1 MNDTSGENMP
11 GADAE
16 TPPSAETAPP
26 PAPIERR
33 ALAAVLD
40 ALLVLILPWALW
52 IVAGAVYA
60 PVAAIFLRAPGDP
73 YDVFTGAASY
83 LYLSYGWFT
92 TTGLGYLIIGASW
105 TICGVVYLLRYR
117 RGATHRSFGMRY
129 TGLARPGADIG
140 ARAMVLEADVPT
152 LQDDMRRP
160 TITEAEGAPTA
171 AKARRFTSQ
180 LVDAV
185 MLVGAPPWWVLLPGP
200 LYLALPEL
208 LVLVIPLLVVGTVAW
223 TLRMSATRS
232 GGSRVATVGQLL
244 TGLVPVADDVHP
256 RIVRRADLPGSQR
269 LPRWRLMTAIAS
281 FVLAAAVA
289 GPLLVYG
296 VQLPFAIV
304 FGPQIAARNEK
315 EWNDKQS
322 AAEKTAGTLLVAARK
337 DRADGGSDLV
347 VGQAAE
353 ALPAY
358 RARVRTLGITGW
370 ATYGWGGTSGGGALE
385 WEVMK
390 REIMPGHQYDIN
402 DVSPPQVSV
411 IVREIDGRF
420 VVTRLSWSGPD
431 ETGAP

>member
-1 MNDTSGENMP
+1 
-11 GADAE
+11 
-16 TPPSAETAPP
+16 
-26 PAPIERR
+26 
-33 ALAAVLD
+33 
-40 ALLVLILPWALW
+40 
-52 IVAGAVYA
+52 
-60 PVAAIFLRAPGDP
+60 
-73 YDVFTGAASY
+73 
-83 LYLSYGWFT
+83 
-92 TTGLGYLIIGASW
+92 
-105 TICGVVYLLRYR
+105 
-117 RGATHRSFGMRY
+117 
-129 TGLARPGADIG
+129 
-140 ARAMVLEADVPT
+140 
-152 LQDDMRRP
+152 
-160 TITEAEGAPTA
+160 
-171 AKARRFTSQ
+171 
-180 LVDAV
+180 
-185 MLVGAPPWWVLLPGP
+185 
-200 LYLALPEL
+200 
-208 LVLVIPLLVVGTVAW
+208 
-223 TLRMSATRS
+223 
-232 GGSRVATVGQLL
+232 
-244 TGLVPVADDVHP
+244 
-256 RIVRRADLPGSQR
+256 
-269 LPRWRLMTAIAS
+269 
-281 FVLAAAVA
+281 
-289 GPLLVYG
+289 
-296 VQLPFAIV
+296 LPFAIV

>member
-1 MNDTSGENMP
+1 MNDPSGEHMP
-11 GADAE
+11 GADTE
-16 TPPSAETAPP
+16 TPPNTETAPP
-26 PAPIERR
+26 PAPVGRR

-40 ALLVLILPWALW
+40 ALLVLALPYALW
-52 IVAGAVYA
+52 IVAGIVYA

-73 YDVFTGAASY
+73 YDVFTGVASY
-83 LYLSYGWFT
+83 LALSYEWFT

-129 TGLARPGADIG
+129 AGLARPGAGMDTRG
-140 ARAMVLEADVPT
+140 MVLEADMPT
-152 LQDDMRRP
+152 LEDGLRRP
-160 TITEAEGAPTA
+160 TISEAEDAPTA
-171 AKARRFTSQ
+171 AKARL
-180 LVDAV
+180 LVARSIDVV
-185 MLVGAPPWWVLLPGP
+185 MLIGAPPWWVLLGGP

-208 LVLVIPLLVVGTVAW
+208 LVFVIPLLVVGTVAQ
-223 TLRMSATRS
+223 TLRTLATRS
-232 GGSRVATVGQLL
+232 GGSRVATIGQLL
-244 TGLVPVADDVHP
+244 TGLVPVADDVRP
-256 RIVRRADLPGSQR
+256 RVVRIADVPGARA
-269 LPRWRLMTAIAS
+269 LPRWRLLTAIAS
-281 FVLAAAVA
+281 LALAAAVTA
-289 GPLLVYG
+289 PLLFYG
-296 VQLPFAIV
+296 FQLPFAVV

-370 ATYGWGGTSGGGALE
+370 ATDGWGGTSGGGAME

-390 REIMPGHQYDIN
+390 REIMPGHAN
-402 DVSPPQVSV
+402 DVAQPQVSV
-411 IVREIDGRF
+411 VVREIDGRF
-420 VVTRLSWSGPD
+420 VVTQLSWSGPD